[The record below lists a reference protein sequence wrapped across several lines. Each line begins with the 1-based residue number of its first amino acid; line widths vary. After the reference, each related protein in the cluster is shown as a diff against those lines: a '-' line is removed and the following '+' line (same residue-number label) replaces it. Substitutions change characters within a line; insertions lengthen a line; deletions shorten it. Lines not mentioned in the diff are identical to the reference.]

1 MNSSVPLN
9 TNPHK
14 HTLFSALI
22 NPLSRNSEMKR
33 GKGKQALDTW
43 AVGGS
48 KQQLDGMLGLSL
60 VSSSL

>member
-1 MNSSVPLN
+1 
-9 TNPHK
+9 
-14 HTLFSALI
+14 
-22 NPLSRNSEMKR
+22 MKR

-60 VSSSL
+60 VSSLSMIYTVQ